1 VKALAQGYGGKIRD
15 ALAKTLALDAK
26 HAEAAVAFGAYE
38 SEVINKAGA
47 LVAGL
52 TYGAK
57 KESALAH
64 FEQALQLFPESP
76 IVHIEYANGLILLF
90 GKSRLDDATKLYEE
104 AAAAKPQDAMER
116 LDVEHAK
123 EELA

>member
-1 VKALAQGYGGKIRD
+1 M
-15 ALAKTLALDAK
+15 
-26 HAEAAVAFGAYE
+26 
-38 SEVINKAGA
+38 INKAGA